1 MIKAV
6 APAAFSG
13 VWPYRIIGEIDRT
26 YILAESAN
34 GLVLIDQHA
43 AHERI
48 MFEKILERY
57 NAKEVEKQQ
66 LLLPETIEL
75 PRSMIKLIS
84 GNKQLFE
91 KLGFDL
97 ESAGGTTVMVNS
109 IPVTPA
115 KHRAIAEWINDML
128 EELLTSSPVSAAITP
143 EAAAKA
149 ACKAAIK
156 AQDELTIEGMYALI
170 EQLKLCRQG
179 TLCPHGRPT
188 LIDINMKEIERRFGR
203 R

>member
-1 MIKAV
+1 
-6 APAAFSG
+6 
-13 VWPYRIIGEIDRT
+13 
-26 YILAESAN
+26 
-34 GLVLIDQHA
+34 
-43 AHERI
+43 
-48 MFEKILERY
+48 
-57 NAKEVEKQQ
+57 
-66 LLLPETIEL
+66 
-75 PRSMIKLIS
+75 
-84 GNKQLFE
+84 
-91 KLGFDL
+91 
-97 ESAGGTTVMVNS
+97 MVNS

-115 KHRAIAEWINDML
+115 QHRSIADWINDML
-128 EELLTSSPVSAAITP
+128 EELLTSTPVSAAITP

-156 AQDELTIEGMYALI
+156 AHDELTQEGMYALL